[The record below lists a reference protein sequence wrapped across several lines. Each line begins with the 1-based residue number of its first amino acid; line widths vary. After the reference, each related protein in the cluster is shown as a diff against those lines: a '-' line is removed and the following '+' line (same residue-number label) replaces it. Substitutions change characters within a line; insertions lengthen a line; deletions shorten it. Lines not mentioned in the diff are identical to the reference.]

1 MEVSANIRKKLE
13 DRIPEQSRGEDSGLS
28 LPRAQVQCLVR
39 ELIFQCSQK
48 KKKERKKERER
59 VRNCR
64 LSKIGKGQL
73 FNLITYSIIYMPRT
87 ILGS

>member
-28 LPRAQVQCLVR
+28 LPRAQVQSLVR

-48 KKKERKKERER
+48 KKRKKERER